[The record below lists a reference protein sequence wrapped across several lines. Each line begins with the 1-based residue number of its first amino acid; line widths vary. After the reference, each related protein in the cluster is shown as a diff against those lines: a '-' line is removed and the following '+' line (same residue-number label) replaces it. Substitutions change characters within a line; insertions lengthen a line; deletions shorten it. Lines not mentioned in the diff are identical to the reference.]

1 MIARPS
7 LDGIDDIILAWALI
21 HRIANLISK
30 WPKIVART
38 IHPGDPACPNRIV
51 ALSPL
56 F

>member
-1 MIARPS
+1 MIAWPS

-21 HRIANLISK
+21 HRIANK